1 MVSFVTYL
9 PLLASVVLLQLS
21 SGAVGPLD
29 ALSGVQLGYT
39 PAQIGLLGSAHFL
52 GFFIGCWW
60 TPRLTGQVGHARA
73 FAALTAAGAMG
84 LLAHMMWTN
93 PYAWA
98 LMRVATGMCVAG
110 CYTVIEAWLQGR
122 LTNETR
128 GKAMGAYRVVDL
140 VAGLAGQAM
149 IGVLSPASYVSYNLL
164 AIICC
169 ASLIPLAITTSTPP
183 TTAKALKLRP
193 MLAWTRSPLA
203 VAGVVV
209 SGVSGAA
216 FRMVGPLYGQ
226 AQGLSAELLGLFLAA
241 FVAGGALAQFP
252 IGWLA
257 DRFDRRRVLIAL
269 SLLSLLASA
278 GVALVADQGAS
289 MLILAVVGF
298 GFALFPVFS
307 VSAAHAHDF
316 ADNSER
322 VELSAALLFFYAL
335 GAIGSPVLVSTLMAT
350 FGNNALFWMIA
361 MAHGGLLVFG
371 LVRMRRGSQPEARTP
386 YVYTPRTSFTVGRLM
401 KRLRNRRSGPT
412 DRSL

>member
-278 GVALVADQGAS
+278 GVALVA
-289 MLILAVVGF
+289 
-298 GFALFPVFS
+298 
-307 VSAAHAHDF
+307 
-316 ADNSER
+316 
-322 VELSAALLFFYAL
+322 
-335 GAIGSPVLVSTLMAT
+335 
-350 FGNNALFWMIA
+350 
-361 MAHGGLLVFG
+361 
-371 LVRMRRGSQPEARTP
+371 
-386 YVYTPRTSFTVGRLM
+386 
-401 KRLRNRRSGPT
+401 
-412 DRSL
+412 